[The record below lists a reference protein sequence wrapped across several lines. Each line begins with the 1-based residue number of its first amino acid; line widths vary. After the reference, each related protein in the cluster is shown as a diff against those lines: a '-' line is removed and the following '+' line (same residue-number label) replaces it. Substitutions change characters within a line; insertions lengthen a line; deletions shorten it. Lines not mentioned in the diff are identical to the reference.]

1 MGRYLDVKDYVG
13 THVRYFRLTEYDLY
27 IESKN
32 KKISKSEK
40 IDYYI
45 QVALAVSNCKEV
57 KF

>member
-13 THVRYFRLTEYDLY
+13 TLVRYFMLTDCDLY

-45 QVALAVSNCKEV
+45 QVALAVSNCK
-57 KF
+57 

>member
-1 MGRYLDVKDYVG
+1 MGRYLDVKDYVEK
-13 THVRYFRLTEYDLY
+13 HVRYFRLTECDLY

-45 QVALAVSNCKEV
+45 QVALAVSNCK
-57 KF
+57 